1 MVWLGQFFKFI
12 PLVMIVIVFGLWWF
26 FFFFSSFLCFSLVNE
41 DRINF
46 WESRVED
53 LVNRTRVRGCCVE
66 WTEMGCDLESW
77 DWRKGY
83 VKEKK
88 KRTMDAQMY
97 SRMWQTPNL
106 YSTYKH
112 PALMQLQ
119 ANNNEFHS
127 WFHSRKPSVDDVGNP
142 TSVNARW
149 VPFNHVE

>member
-1 MVWLGQFFKFI
+1 MVWLGQFLKFI
-12 PLVMIVIVFGLWWF
+12 PLVVIVIVFGLWWF
-26 FFFFSSFLCFSLVNE
+26 FFFFFSFLCFSLVNE

-46 WESRVED
+46 WENRVED
-53 LVNRTRVRGCCVE
+53 FGESDSCPRVLCRMDGNGM
-66 WTEMGCDLESW
+66 WSW
-77 DWRKGY
+77 ELGL
-83 VKEKK
+83 KEGICKRKK

-106 YSTYKH
+106 YTTYKH